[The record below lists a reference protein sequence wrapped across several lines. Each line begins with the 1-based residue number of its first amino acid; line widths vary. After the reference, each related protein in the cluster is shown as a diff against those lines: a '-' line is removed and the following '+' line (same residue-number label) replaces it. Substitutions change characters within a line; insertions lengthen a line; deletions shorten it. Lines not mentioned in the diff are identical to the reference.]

1 MDLTWNEDYIGRDH
15 NLIGIQVTTDHA
27 YKNTQS
33 FTTRMIKKACPIT
46 FARIFSYTN
55 PEEILVQKSVND
67 SVKQWENRVLF
78 TLDQVAPIIKITPKE
93 NYNPW
98 MNKNNELNNKRKEIR
113 YLFGWAKRI
122 NTKDAWDL
130 YHLRRSDYYHWVQ
143 KAKREYKKK
152 QFENVENDA
161 EFWSKV
167 NEYSD
172 NVSKEETEIEI
183 EHDGKRIR
191 QPLEVSRSRQGGQWT
206 RRVSSQGSCTQH
218 HHNNNAWR
226 RPELHC

>member
-1 MDLTWNEDYIGRDH
+1 
-15 NLIGIQVTTDHA
+15 
-27 YKNTQS
+27 
-33 FTTRMIKKACPIT
+33 
-46 FARIFSYTN
+46 
-55 PEEILVQKSVND
+55 
-67 SVKQWENRVLF
+67 
-78 TLDQVAPIIKITPKE
+78 
-93 NYNPW
+93 

-218 HHNNNAWR
+218 HHNQQHVEFSSINNSPQSCSWSLQCQLQQCAGSAQM
-226 RPELHC
+226 EAGTVLLTVG